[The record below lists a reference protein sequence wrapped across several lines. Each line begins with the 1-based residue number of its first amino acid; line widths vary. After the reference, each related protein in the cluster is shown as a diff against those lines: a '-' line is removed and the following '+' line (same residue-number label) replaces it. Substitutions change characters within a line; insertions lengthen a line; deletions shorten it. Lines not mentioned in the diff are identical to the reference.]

1 MEKRRPHVVVIGGGF
16 GGISAARALDR
27 MPVDVTVLDRANHH
41 LFQPL
46 LYQVATGTLSDADIT
61 APIRWLLRKHRHTQV
76 LLAEVTEVDAETRQ
90 VVLDDGSALAY
101 DYLIVASGARHSY
114 FGHDDWEPFAP
125 GLKSIDDALEIR
137 RRFLLAFEEAE
148 RATDEAERRALQTI
162 VIVGAG
168 PTGVE
173 LAGLIPVI
181 VREAFAEDFRRI
193 DTRKTRVILLEGGPR
208 VLAAFPE
215 ELSEA
220 ARQDLV
226 DLGVEVRTN
235 AVVTGVDARGVSVGD
250 ERIEARTVLWGAGN
264 AASPLVKTLR
274 VPIDRAGRAQVAP
287 DLSVPGHPEVFV
299 IGDAAAVAQ
308 EGGGAVPGVA
318 PAANQMGRHVAR
330 NIGLLM
336 RHEPTVPFRY
346 RDKGN
351 LATIGRHKAV
361 ADFGGVRLR
370 GVVAWLLWLFVHI
383 LYLAGFRNRVSVLLS
398 WAYSYF
404 TYERGVRLI
413 TGRIQRWRPAPSP
426 VAPERAK
433 AVQPG
438 W

>member
-16 GGISAARALDR
+16 GGIAVARALAR
-27 MPVDVTVLDRANHH
+27 MPVEVTVLDRANHH

-61 APIRWLLRKHRHTQV
+61 APIRWLLRTHPHTQV
-76 LLAEVTEVDAETRQ
+76 LLAEVTSVDTDARR
-90 VVLDDGSALAY
+90 VVLDDGTDLAY
-101 DYLIVASGARHSY
+101 DDLVDASGARHSY

-148 RATDEAERRALQTI
+148 RTEDETERRAWQTI
-162 VIVGAG
+162 VVVGAG

-181 VREAFAEDFRRI
+181 AREALPDDFRRI
-193 DTRKTRVILLEGGPR
+193 DTRETRVVLVEGGPR
-208 VLAAFPE
+208 VLSAFPD
-215 ELSEA
+215 ELSDA
-220 ARQDLV
+220 ARRDLEE
-226 DLGVEVRTN
+226 LGVEVRTD
-235 AVVTGVDARGVSVGD
+235 AIVTGVDARGVTIGD

-264 AASPLVKTLR
+264 AASPLVRSLG
-274 VPIDRAGRAQVAP
+274 VPVDRAGRATVER
-287 DLSVPGHPEVFV
+287 DLSVPGHPELFV
-299 IGDAAAVAQ
+299 VGDAAAAMQ
-308 EGGGAVPGVA
+308 ADGRPVPGVA
-318 PAANQMGRHVAR
+318 PAANQMGKHAAENIAR
-330 NIGLLM
+330 LM
-336 RHEPTVPFRY
+336 RHDPTVPFVY

-361 ADFGGVRLR
+361 ADFGRARLT
-370 GVVAWLLWLFVHI
+370 GAPAWFLWLFVHI

-413 TGRIQRWRPAPSP
+413 TGRIERRRPASSP
-426 VAPERAK
+426 APAGRAQ